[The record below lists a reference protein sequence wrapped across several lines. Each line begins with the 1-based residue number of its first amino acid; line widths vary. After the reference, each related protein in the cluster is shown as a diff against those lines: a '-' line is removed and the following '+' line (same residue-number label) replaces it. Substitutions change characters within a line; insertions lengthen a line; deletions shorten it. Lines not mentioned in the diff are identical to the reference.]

1 MSASNMNPMAMMA
14 MMNGGKGGSMGS
26 IGDKMMERMFKPV
39 DDAVWDISTGKM
51 GILGKNGS
59 IFSLTGEGDE
69 AQVTENLFSEFGM
82 AVPAFAQSVPFD
94 QVQLGDLAYRQGGRP
109 GWVVEK
115 NPNSLILL
123 NTDSSEG
130 TIRRNKTITMGMDQ
144 SGVMILR
151 NLFNLTGAAGQQN
164 FQMLLPMLMVGSK
177 NEEAGSMVEM
187 MLMMSVMGGQNTQA
201 VPAAAIPEMPTLVQE
216 DIPTSATKAEIVE
229 ITTRNQA
236 ALVTYQEAI
245 GAWAKI
251 VETIKNAAPA
261 AATADPMA
269 GMMQMLIM
277 SKLMGGKDGTK
288 NFFE

>member
-1 MSASNMNPMAMMA
+1 MSANNMNPMAMMA

-39 DDAVWDISTGKM
+39 QDAVWDISTGKM

-151 NLFNLTGAAGQQN
+151 NLFNLTGASGQQN
-164 FQMLLPMLMVGSK
+164 FQMLLPMLMAGSK

-187 MLMMSVMGGQNTQA
+187 MLMMSVMQPQQA
-201 VPAAAIPEMPTLVQE
+201 SAPAAIPEMPKLIQE
-216 DIPTSATKAEIVE
+216 EIPATATKAEILE
-229 ITTRNQA
+229 INARNQA
-236 ALVTYQEAI
+236 AIVAYQEAVN
-245 GAWAKI
+245 AWSKLVDAA
-251 VETIKNAAPA
+251 KNAAPA
-261 AATADPMA
+261 PAVDPMA
-269 GMMQMLIM
+269 QMMQMMLM
-277 SKLMGGKDGTK
+277 SKMLGSNGKK
-288 NFFE
+288 NFFDD

>member
-1 MSASNMNPMAMMA
+1 MNANMNPMAMMA

-39 DDAVWDISTGKM
+39 QDAVWDISTGKM
-51 GILGKNGS
+51 GILGKSGS
-59 IFSLTGEGDE
+59 IFSLAGEGEE

-151 NLFNLTGAAGQQN
+151 NLFNVTGEAGQQS
-164 FQMLLPMLMVGSK
+164 FQMLLPMLMMGSK

-187 MLMMSVMGGQNTQA
+187 MLMMSVMQPQA
-201 VPAAAIPEMPTLVQE
+201 AAAPAAIPEMPKLVQE
-216 DIPTSATKAEIVE
+216 EISASATKAEIVE

-245 GAWAKI
+245 AAWAKI
-251 VETIKNAAPA
+251 VETIKAAAPVA
-261 AATADPMA
+261 PAADPMA
-269 GMMQMLIM
+269 GMMQMMLM
-277 SKLMGGKDGTK
+277 SKMMGGKDGKK
-288 NFFE
+288 NFFGD

>member
-1 MSASNMNPMAMMA
+1 MSGVNMNPMAMMA

-39 DDAVWDISTGKM
+39 QDAVWDISTGKM

-151 NLFNLTGAAGQQN
+151 NLFNLTGASGQQN
-164 FQMLLPMLMVGSK
+164 FQMLIPMLMAGSK

-187 MLMMSVMGGQNTQA
+187 MLMMSVMQPQQ
-201 VPAAAIPEMPTLVQE
+201 AAAAAVAVPEMPKLIQE
-216 DIPTSATKAEIVE
+216 EIPATATKAEILE
-229 ITTRNQA
+229 INTRNQA
-236 ALVTYQEAI
+236 ALVAYQEAVT
-245 GAWAKI
+245 AWSKL
-251 VETIKNAAPA
+251 VEAAKNAAAAPA
-261 AATADPMA
+261 PTVDPMA
-269 GMMQMLIM
+269 QMMQMMLM
-277 SKLMGGKDGTK
+277 SKMMGGNGKK
-288 NFFE
+288 NFFDN

>member
-1 MSASNMNPMAMMA
+1 MNANMNPMAMMA
-14 MMNGGKGGSMGS
+14 MMGNKTGMGS
-26 IGDKMMERMFKPV
+26 VGDKMMERMFKQV
-39 DDAVWDISTGKM
+39 EDAVWDISTGKM

-59 IFSLTGEGDE
+59 IFSLSGEGDE

-94 QVQLGDLAYRQGGRP
+94 QVQLGDLAYRAGGRP

-151 NLFNLTGAAGQQN
+151 NLFNLTGASGQQN

-177 NEEAGSMVEM
+177 NEDAGSMVEM
-187 MLMMSVMGGQNTQA
+187 MLMMSVMQPQA
-201 VPAAAIPEMPTLVQE
+201 AQPTAVQIPEMPKLVQE
-216 DIPTSATKAEIVE
+216 DISASATKAEIVE
-229 ITTRNQA
+229 INTRNQT
-236 ALVTYQEAI
+236 ALVAYQEAI
-245 GAWAKI
+245 SAWAKI
-251 VETIKNAAPA
+251 VETIK
-261 AATADPMA
+261 AATPVAPVANDPMA
-269 GMMQMLIM
+269 GMMQMMLMQKMM
-277 SKLMGGKDGTK
+277 SAGKDGKK
-288 NFFE
+288 NFFGD

>member
-1 MSASNMNPMAMMA
+1 MNAGNMNPMAMMA

-39 DDAVWDISTGKM
+39 QDAVWDISTGKM
-51 GILGKNGS
+51 GILGKSGS
-59 IFSLTGEGDE
+59 IFSLAGEGEE

-151 NLFNLTGAAGQQN
+151 NLFNVTGEAGQQS
-164 FQMLLPMLMVGSK
+164 FQMLLPMLMMGSK

-187 MLMMSVMGGQNTQA
+187 MLMMSVMQPQA
-201 VPAAAIPEMPTLVQE
+201 AAAPAAVIPEMPKLVQE
-216 DIPTSATKAEIVE
+216 EISASATKAEIVE

-245 GAWAKI
+245 AAWAKI
-251 VETIKNAAPA
+251 VETIKAAAPVA
-261 AATADPMA
+261 PAADPMA
-269 GMMQMLIM
+269 GMMQMMLM
-277 SKLMGGKDGTK
+277 SKMMGGKDGKK
-288 NFFE
+288 NFFGD

>member
-1 MSASNMNPMAMMA
+1 MSNANMNPMAMMA
-14 MMNGGKGGSMGS
+14 MMGGGKNGSMGT

-39 DDAVWDISTGKM
+39 QDAVWDISTGKM

-59 IFSLTGEGDE
+59 IFSLAGEGEE

-94 QVQLGDLAYRQGGRP
+94 QVQLGDLAYRSGGRP

-151 NLFNLTGAAGQQN
+151 NLFNLTGASGQQN
-164 FQMLLPMLMVGSK
+164 FQMLLPML
-177 NEEAGSMVEM
+177 
-187 MLMMSVMGGQNTQA
+187 
-201 VPAAAIPEMPTLVQE
+201 VQE
-216 DIPTSATKAEIVE
+216 EIPASATKAEIVE
-229 ITTRNQA
+229 ITTRNQT
-236 ALVTYQEAI
+236 ALIAYQEAI
-245 GAWAKI
+245 AALAKI
-251 VETIKNAAPA
+251 VETVKSTAPVAASV
-261 AATADPMA
+261 DPMA
-269 GMMQMLIM
+269 NMMQMMLM
-277 SKLMGGKDGTK
+277 SKLIGGGDGK
-288 NFFE
+288 KSFFGD

>member
-1 MSASNMNPMAMMA
+1 MSANNMNPMAMMA

-39 DDAVWDISTGKM
+39 QDAVWDISTGKM

-151 NLFNLTGAAGQQN
+151 NLFNLTGASGQQN
-164 FQMLLPMLMVGSK
+164 FQMLLPMLMAGSK

-187 MLMMSVMGGQNTQA
+187 MLMMSVMQPQQA
-201 VPAAAIPEMPTLVQE
+201 SAPAAIPEMPKLIQE
-216 DIPTSATKAEIVE
+216 EIPATATKAEILE
-229 ITTRNQA
+229 INARNQA
-236 ALVTYQEAI
+236 ALVAYQEAVN
-245 GAWAKI
+245 AWSKLVDA
-251 VETIKNAAPA
+251 TKNAAPA
-261 AATADPMA
+261 PAVDPMA
-269 GMMQMLIM
+269 QMMQMMLM
-277 SKLMGGKDGTK
+277 SKMLGSNGKK
-288 NFFE
+288 NFFDN

>member
-1 MSASNMNPMAMMA
+1 MNNMNPMAMAMA
-14 MMNGGKGGSMGS
+14 MGGKNGSMGT

-39 DDAVWDISTGKM
+39 QDAVWDISTGKM

-59 IFSLTGEGDE
+59 IFSLSGEGDD

-82 AVPAFAQSVPFD
+82 AIPAFAQSVPFD
-94 QVQLGDLAYRQGGRP
+94 QVQLGDLAYRTGGRP

-151 NLFNLTGAAGQQN
+151 NLFNLTGASGQQN
-164 FQMLLPMLMVGSK
+164 FQMMLPMLMAGSK

-187 MLMMSVMGGQNTQA
+187 LLMMSVMQPQ
-201 VPAAAIPEMPTLVQE
+201 VAATPVVAIPEMPQLAQE
-216 DIPTSATKAEIVE
+216 DIPASATKAEIVE

-245 GAWAKI
+245 AAWAKI
-251 VETIKNAAPA
+251 VETVKAATPVAPA
-261 AATADPMA
+261 ADPMA
-269 GMMQMLIM
+269 GIMQMMLM
-277 SKLMGGKDGTK
+277 SKFMGGKDGKK
-288 NFFE
+288 NFFGD

>member
-1 MSASNMNPMAMMA
+1 MSNANMNPMAMMA

-39 DDAVWDISTGKM
+39 QDAVWDISTGKM

-151 NLFNLTGAAGQQN
+151 NLFNLTGAGGQQN

-187 MLMMSVMGGQNTQA
+187 MLMMSVMQPQVA
-201 VPAAAIPEMPTLVQE
+201 AAPAAAIPEMPKLVQE
-216 DIPTSATKAEIVE
+216 DIPASATKAEIVE

-251 VETIKNAAPA
+251 VETVKAATPVAPA
-261 AATADPMA
+261 ADPMA
-269 GMMQMLIM
+269 GMMQMMLM
-277 SKLMGGKDGTK
+277 SKLMAGKDGKK
-288 NFFE
+288 NFFGD

>member
-39 DDAVWDISTGKM
+39 QDAVWDISTGKM

-164 FQMLLPMLMVGSK
+164 FQILLPLLKVDSK

-201 VPAAAIPEMPTLVQE
+201 APAVAVPEMPTLVQE
-216 DIPTSATKAEIVE
+216 EIPASATKAEIVE

-261 AATADPMA
+261 AAPADPMA

-277 SKLMGGKDGTK
+277 SKLMGGKDGKK

>member
-1 MSASNMNPMAMMA
+1 MNANNMNPMAMMA

-39 DDAVWDISTGKM
+39 QDAVWDISTGKM

-151 NLFNLTGAAGQQN
+151 NLFNLTGASGQQN
-164 FQMLLPMLMVGSK
+164 FQMLIPMLMAGSK

-187 MLMMSVMGGQNTQA
+187 MLMMSVMQPQQ
-201 VPAAAIPEMPTLVQE
+201 AAAVAVPEMPKLIQE
-216 DIPTSATKAEIVE
+216 EIPATATKAEILE
-229 ITTRNQA
+229 INTRNQA
-236 ALVTYQEAI
+236 ALVAYQEAVT
-245 GAWAKI
+245 AWSKL
-251 VETIKNAAPA
+251 VEAAKNAAPA
-261 AATADPMA
+261 PAVDPMSQ
-269 GMMQMLIM
+269 MMQMMLM
-277 SKLMGGKDGTK
+277 SKMMGGNGKK
-288 NFFE
+288 NFFDN

>member
-1 MSASNMNPMAMMA
+1 MNAGNMNPMAMMA

-39 DDAVWDISTGKM
+39 QDAVWDISTGKM
-51 GILGKNGS
+51 GILGKSGS
-59 IFSLTGEGDE
+59 IFSLAGEGEE

-151 NLFNLTGAAGQQN
+151 NLFNVTGEAGQQS
-164 FQMLLPMLMVGSK
+164 FQMLLPMLMMGSK

-187 MLMMSVMGGQNTQA
+187 MLMMSVMQPQA
-201 VPAAAIPEMPTLVQE
+201 AAAPAAIPEMPKLVQE
-216 DIPTSATKAEIVE
+216 GISASATKAEIVE

-245 GAWAKI
+245 AAWAKI
-251 VETIKNAAPA
+251 VETIKAAAPVA
-261 AATADPMA
+261 PAADPMA
-269 GMMQMLIM
+269 GMMQMMLM
-277 SKLMGGKDGTK
+277 SKMMGGKDGKK
-288 NFFE
+288 NFFGD

>member
-1 MSASNMNPMAMMA
+1 
-14 MMNGGKGGSMGS
+14 
-26 IGDKMMERMFKPV
+26 MMERMFKPV
-39 DDAVWDISTGKM
+39 QDAVWDISTGKM

-151 NLFNLTGAAGQQN
+151 NLFNLTGASGQQN
-164 FQMLLPMLMVGSK
+164 FQMLLPMLMAGSK

-187 MLMMSVMGGQNTQA
+187 MLMMSVMQPQQ
-201 VPAAAIPEMPTLVQE
+201 AAAATVTIPEMPKLIQE
-216 DIPTSATKAEIVE
+216 EIPATATKAEILE
-229 ITTRNQA
+229 INARNQA
-236 ALVTYQEAI
+236 ALVAYQEAVN
-245 GAWAKI
+245 AWSKLVDAA
-251 VETIKNAAPA
+251 KNAAPA
-261 AATADPMA
+261 PAVDPMSQ
-269 GMMQMLIM
+269 MMQMMLT
-277 SKLMGGKDGTK
+277 SKMLGGNGKK
-288 NFFE
+288 NFFDD

>member
-1 MSASNMNPMAMMA
+1 MSNVNMNPMAMMA
-14 MMNGGKGGSMGS
+14 MMNGGKNGSMGT

-39 DDAVWDISTGKM
+39 QDAVWDISTGKM

-130 TIRRNKTITMGMDQ
+130 TIRRNKTITMGIDQ

-187 MLMMSVMGGQNTQA
+187 MLMMSVMGGQQA
-201 VPAAAIPEMPTLVQE
+201 AAPAVAIPEMPKLVQE
-216 DIPTSATKAEIVE
+216 EIPASATKAEIME
-229 ITTRNQA
+229 INTRNQA
-236 ALVTYQEAI
+236 ALVAYQEAI

-251 VETIKNAAPA
+251 VETVKSAAPA
-261 AATADPMA
+261 AAPADPMA
-269 GMMQMLIM
+269 SMMQMMLM
-277 SKLMGGKDGTK
+277 SKMMGGKDGKK
-288 NFFE
+288 NFFES

>member
-1 MSASNMNPMAMMA
+1 MNNANMNPMALAA
-14 MMNGGKGGSMGS
+14 MMGNKNGMGS
-26 IGDKMMERMFKPV
+26 IGDKMMERMFKQV

-59 IFSLTGEGDE
+59 IFSLVGEGDD

-94 QVQLGDLAYRQGGRP
+94 QVQLGDLAYRAGGRP

-187 MLMMSVMGGQNTQA
+187 MLMMSVMGGQQA
-201 VPAAAIPEMPTLVQE
+201 VAAPAAVPEMPKLVQE
-216 DIPTSATKAEIVE
+216 EISSSATKAEIVE

-236 ALVTYQEAI
+236 ALVSYQEAI
-245 GAWAKI
+245 AAWAKI
-251 VETIKNAAPA
+251 VETLKNAAPVA
-261 AATADPMA
+261 PAADPMA
-269 GMMQMLIM
+269 GMMQMMLM
-277 SKLMGGKDGTK
+277 SKMMGNGSGKK
-288 NFFE
+288 NFFES

>member
-1 MSASNMNPMAMMA
+1 MSTVNMNPMAMMA
-14 MMNGGKGGSMGS
+14 MMGNKTGMGS
-26 IGDKMMERMFKPV
+26 VGDKMMERMFKQV
-39 DDAVWDISTGKM
+39 EDAVWDISTGKM

-59 IFSLTGEGDE
+59 IFSLSGEGDE

-94 QVQLGDLAYRQGGRP
+94 QVQLGDLAYRAGGRP

-151 NLFNLTGAAGQQN
+151 NLFNLTGASGQQN

-177 NEEAGSMVEM
+177 NEDAGSMVEM
-187 MLMMSVMGGQNTQA
+187 MLMMSVMQPQA
-201 VPAAAIPEMPTLVQE
+201 AQPAAVQIPEMPKLVQE
-216 DIPTSATKAEIVE
+216 DISASATKAEIVE
-229 ITTRNQA
+229 INTRNQT
-236 ALVTYQEAI
+236 ALVAYQEAI
-245 GAWAKI
+245 SAWAKI
-251 VETIKNAAPA
+251 VETIK
-261 AATADPMA
+261 AATPVAPVANDPMA
-269 GMMQMLIM
+269 GMMQMMLMQKMM
-277 SKLMGGKDGTK
+277 SGGKDGKK
-288 NFFE
+288 NFFGD

>member
-1 MSASNMNPMAMMA
+1 MSNAMNPMMA
-14 MMNGGKGGSMGS
+14 MAMGMGNKGGMGS
-26 IGDKMMERMFKPV
+26 VGEKMMERMFKQV
-39 DDAVWDISTGKM
+39 EDAVWDISTGKM

-59 IFSLTGEGDE
+59 IFSLVGEGDD

-94 QVQLGDLAYRQGGRP
+94 QVQLGDLAYRAGGRP

-151 NLFNLTGAAGQQN
+151 NLFNLTGASGQQN
-164 FQMLLPMLMVGSK
+164 FQMMLPMLMAGSK
-177 NEEAGSMVEM
+177 NEDAGGMVEM
-187 MLMMSVMGGQNTQA
+187 MLMMSVMQPQ
-201 VPAAAIPEMPTLVQE
+201 AAATAAPVALPAMPELVQE
-216 DIPTSATKAEIVE
+216 AIPATATKAEIVE

-245 GAWAKI
+245 QAWSKI
-251 VETIKNAAPA
+251 VETIQRTAPAAPA
-261 AATADPMA
+261 ADPMA
-269 GMMQMLIM
+269 GMMQMFMM
-277 SKLMGGKDGTK
+277 SKLLGDGKGGKK
-288 NFFE
+288 SFFE

>member
-1 MSASNMNPMAMMA
+1 MNANNMNPMAMMA
-14 MMNGGKGGSMGS
+14 VMNGGKGGSMGS

-39 DDAVWDISTGKM
+39 QDAVWDISTGKM

-151 NLFNLTGAAGQQN
+151 NLFNLTGASGQQN
-164 FQMLLPMLMVGSK
+164 FQMLIPMLMAGSK

-187 MLMMSVMGGQNTQA
+187 MLMMSVMQPQQ
-201 VPAAAIPEMPTLVQE
+201 AAAAAVAVPEMPKLIQE
-216 DIPTSATKAEIVE
+216 EIPATATKAEILE
-229 ITTRNQA
+229 INTRNQA
-236 ALVTYQEAI
+236 ALVAYQEAVT
-245 GAWAKI
+245 AWSKL
-251 VETIKNAAPA
+251 VEAAKNAAPA
-261 AATADPMA
+261 PTVDPMSQ
-269 GMMQMLIM
+269 MMQMMLM
-277 SKLMGGKDGTK
+277 SKMMGGNGKK
-288 NFFE
+288 NFFDN

>member
-1 MSASNMNPMAMMA
+1 MSANNMNPMAMMA

-39 DDAVWDISTGKM
+39 QDAVWDISTGKM

-164 FQMLLPMLMVGSK
+164 FQMLLPMLMAGSK

-187 MLMMSVMGGQNTQA
+187 MLMMSVMQPQQA
-201 VPAAAIPEMPTLVQE
+201 SAPVAIPEMPKLIQE
-216 DIPTSATKAEIVE
+216 EIPATATKAEILE
-229 ITTRNQA
+229 INARNQA
-236 ALVTYQEAI
+236 AIVAYQEAVN
-245 GAWAKI
+245 AWSKLVDAA
-251 VETIKNAAPA
+251 KNAAPA
-261 AATADPMA
+261 PAVDPMA
-269 GMMQMLIM
+269 QMMQMMLM
-277 SKLMGGKDGTK
+277 SKMLGGTGKK
-288 NFFE
+288 NFFDN

>member
-1 MSASNMNPMAMMA
+1 MNANNMNPMAMMA

-39 DDAVWDISTGKM
+39 QDAVWDISTGKM

-151 NLFNLTGAAGQQN
+151 NLFNLTGASGQQN
-164 FQMLLPMLMVGSK
+164 FQMLIPMLMAGSK

-187 MLMMSVMGGQNTQA
+187 MLMMSVMQPQQ
-201 VPAAAIPEMPTLVQE
+201 AAAAVAVPEMPKLIQE
-216 DIPTSATKAEIVE
+216 EIPATATKAEILE
-229 ITTRNQA
+229 INTRNQA
-236 ALVTYQEAI
+236 ALVAYQEAVT
-245 GAWAKI
+245 AWSKL
-251 VETIKNAAPA
+251 VEAAKNAAPA
-261 AATADPMA
+261 PTVDPMSQ
-269 GMMQMLIM
+269 MMQMMLM
-277 SKLMGGKDGTK
+277 SKMMGGNGKK
-288 NFFE
+288 NFFDN